1 MEGLFDMSEADD
13 KSSDEEKKE
22 SLVQSEMTAQVAVPE
37 AENVEKADKPTIVLP
52 VAHQYSA

>member
-1 MEGLFDMSEADD
+1 MSEADD